1 MKTYI
6 KKPGYFWSGIIIIII
21 FIISYFIK
29 FRVDSGSNFDIYDS
43 LLGLIIFHNPF
54 ILAIYV
60 LIIVMIIKMGLGKK

>member
-60 LIIVMIIKMGLGKK
+60 LIIVMIIKIIKK